1 MLRRFLLNGNLVVA
15 MDGVQIMR
23 VDHPVGEGWLTQTK
37 DGKTTYSRY
46 VLAAKIV
53 TSCGLVVPFAY
64 EFIENPAELAEFDKQ
79 DCELKAS
86 RRLIDKIHQLY
97 PRLKITLIGDS
108 LFAEEGTFR
117 RCEELGWVFL
127 INLKDKKLPTVTA
140 QLPAGGSTWDGSRRV
155 FAAIAG
161 EDVKGTHLVCWK
173 TPVIYHKEVYH
184 VVDLTETTAGGVV
197 TYHNTWITNV
207 KPGKKNALSLALH
220 GRLRWK
226 IENEGFNTQ
235 KNGGYEMEHG
245 YGLGGNA
252 WKNYY
257 LLLQVAQLLNNL
269 VCLTDLLSTLADDV
283 RGTFARLYGTMRNY
297 ARRLIESLRARLV
310 DDAPLWS
317 GRAVQVR
324 FSSG

>member
-1 MLRRFLLNGNLVVA
+1 M
-15 MDGVQIMR
+15 
-23 VDHPVGEGWLTQTK
+23 
-37 DGKTTYSRY
+37 
-46 VLAAKIV
+46 
-53 TSCGLVVPFAY
+53 
-64 EFIENPAELAEFDKQ
+64 
-79 DCELKAS
+79 
-86 RRLIDKIHQLY
+86 
-97 PRLKITLIGDS
+97 KITLVGDS

-117 RCEELGWVFL
+117 RCEELGWDFL

-140 QLPAGGSTWDGSRRV
+140 QLPAGGGTWDGSRTV
-155 FAAIAG
+155 FAAITG
-161 EDVKGTHLVCWK
+161 EEVKGTHLGCWK
-173 TPVIYHKEVYH
+173 TPVLYHKEVCH

-197 TYHNTWITNV
+197 TYHNSWITNL
-207 KPGKKNALSLALH
+207 KPDQQNALSLALH

-245 YGLGGNA
+245 YGLGGDA

-297 ARRLIESLRARLV
+297 AKRLIESLRARLV
-310 DDAPLWS
+310 DDTPLWG